1 MSPATARASLARSF
15 WGRIAAMSATATEAA
30 APPFDYTSDELGSYL
45 PSGWQVLEGGRGA
58 WDPKKQA
65 LTVRILDNVDFD
77 WPVTVTAA
85 AATEHG
91 RLEAL
96 RLAMDDTFRSRLG
109 RPTRG
114 LGVSPR
120 R

>member
-1 MSPATARASLARSF
+1 
-15 WGRIAAMSATATEAA
+15 MSATATAASTAA
-30 APPFDYTSDELGSYL
+30 APPFDYTSDELRSYL
-45 PSGWQVLEGGRGA
+45 PSGWAILDGGRGA
-58 WDPKKQA
+58 WDPKRRT

-85 AATEHG
+85 AAGEHG

>member
-1 MSPATARASLARSF
+1 M
-15 WGRIAAMSATATEAA
+15 
-30 APPFDYTSDELGSYL
+30 
-45 PSGWQVLEGGRGA
+45 
-58 WDPKKQA
+58 
-65 LTVRILDNVDFD
+65 RILDNVHFD

-85 AATEHG
+85 AAGEHG

>member
-1 MSPATARASLARSF
+1 MNATAAPA
-15 WGRIAAMSATATEAA
+15 E
-30 APPFDYTSDELGSYL
+30 APPFDYTDDELRSFL
-45 PSGWQVLEGGRGA
+45 PSGWEILDGGRGA
-58 WDPKKQA
+58 WDAKKRA

-85 AATEHG
+85 QADEHG

-96 RLAMDDTFRSRLG
+96 RRAMDDTFRSRLG

-114 LGVSPR
+114 LGISR
-120 R
+120 RR

>member
-1 MSPATARASLARSF
+1 
-15 WGRIAAMSATATEAA
+15 MSATAAPAATET
-30 APPFDYTSDELGSYL
+30 APPFDYTLDELRSYL
-45 PSGWQVLEGGRGA
+45 PSGWELLDGGRSS
-58 WDPKKQA
+58 WDAKNKA
-65 LTVRILDNVDFD
+65 LTLRVIDNVDFD

-85 AATEHG
+85 EADEHG

-96 RLAMDDTFRSRLG
+96 RRAMDDTFRSRLG

-114 LGVSPR
+114 LGISWR

>member
-1 MSPATARASLARSF
+1 
-15 WGRIAAMSATATEAA
+15 MSATATEAA
-30 APPFDYTSDELGSYL
+30 ASPFDYTSDELRSYL
-45 PSGWQVLEGGRGA
+45 PSGWEVLSGRAA
-58 WDPKKQA
+58 WDAKKQA

-85 AATEHG
+85 AAGEHG